1 MFSPCLPRGCQSLY
15 PLICLVGLRFTEC
28 RYIIIDEIDVAFMC
42 ETKNQREVVM
52 IFDVESPLD
61 LPG

>member
-1 MFSPCLPRGCQSLY
+1 MY
-15 PLICLVGLRFTEC
+15 PLICLVGLRFIEC